1 MKTDIPIKP
10 EHAKW
15 TDDQWKAIFAK
26 DQDVLVAAAAG
37 SGKTAVLVE
46 RIIQKVLAETDP
58 LDVDQLLVVTFTN
71 AAAAEMRAR
80 IAEALTQAINDRP
93 ESNHLRKQLGLLNRA
108 SISTLHSFCLEAV
121 RKHYYMVDIDPHFRI
136 ADDNE
141 VALLRDEVLDDLFEE
156 EYGKEKNEPFFK
168 LVDSFTGDRSDGEL
182 QELVLKLYDFSRSH
196 PYPDLWLDTLV
207 DMYDVPEAS
216 NIDDIPFAQILKSDI
231 ELQLTGARQMLEEAY
246 EMTKMPGGPAPR
258 AVNYLDDLEIV
269 HQMQKALKQSW
280 ESLHSVMNNWKFSR
294 AKSCRGD
301 EYDEEFV
308 KDADAL
314 RKKAKGIL
322 EKITKDL
329 FSREAESFLRDMRQ
343 MKPIYQELVN
353 LVKSF
358 AIRFTLEKREKGI
371 VDFAD
376 LEHLALHI
384 LVDQG
389 NEGNEIRPSEVA
401 AGYRNQFKEVLVDE
415 YQDVNMVQET
425 ILQLISADGEYDGN
439 LFMVGDVKQSI
450 YRFRLAE
457 PNLFLAKYT
466 RFASDG
472 INNGLRIDLSRNF
485 RSRAEILDGTNFLFK
500 QIMGINVGEIDYNK
514 DAELV
519 LGADYPSEDVYPIE
533 VALIDQSEEKSGS
546 DDNRQEG
553 GFDEEEIEQSRLEAR
568 YLARKIREIIDEERP
583 VYDPKTGGR
592 RPAQY
597 KDIVILL
604 RSLSWA
610 QEIMDEFKHEGIP
623 VYANLS
629 SGYFEATEVTVML
642 SLLKVVDNPDQD
654 IPMAAVLRSPI
665 VGLDEEALAQ
675 IRAQSRKGT
684 FYDAVKKFIKTP
696 GDAGHEMIRAKLAS
710 FFENLNDWRS
720 MARTGALSGLIWQLY
735 RDTGFYEF
743 AGGLP
748 GGKQRQAN
756 LRALYD
762 RAAQYEET
770 SFRGL
775 FRFLRFIERMQDRGK
790 DLGAARALGEQ
801 EDVVR
806 LMTVHSSKGLEFP
819 IVFAAG
825 LGRKFNMQDINSSF
839 LFDKDFGFAS
849 KYIDSEKRISYPSL
863 PQLALKR
870 KKRMELAAE
879 EMRVLYVALTR
890 AKEKLFLVGI
900 VKNLDKEIK
909 KWIKGSAGGSWL
921 LKDFDRASAAN
932 FLDWIGP
939 AIIRHRD
946 CNIEGIAGIPKGV
959 ISEHPSR
966 WKMDIL
972 PASDLKAAEEA
983 EEKESDGW
991 LEMVKEGRPSNS
1003 QSPLKEKVYSRL
1015 SWTYPHLI
1023 AARRMSKQ
1031 TVSEL
1036 KRIAEM
1042 KDEAS
1047 AASLLG
1053 GTTRGSTPIF
1063 NKPKFLEKQSI
1074 SPAER
1079 GTVMHAVMQHIPLDG
1094 VPSLMSIEHLL
1105 DDLIHKEIL
1114 TLEQADAVSGEQI
1127 IQFFQSDLGQR
1138 ILQSSKTER
1147 EVPFTMGVPAKEVYS
1162 DWDGEDESV
1171 VVQGIIDCIIIEED
1185 GAVLLD
1191 YKTDAIT
1198 GRYPGGFTQA
1208 KSILE
1213 KRYRMQIHL
1222 YEHAIEQ
1229 IWRKKVKEK
1238 YLYFFDGGHI
1248 LKL

>member
-1 MKTDIPIKP
+1 MKTDIPVKP

-15 TDDQWKAIFAK
+15 TDDQWKAIYAK
-26 DQDVLVAAAAG
+26 DQDILVAAAAG

-46 RIIQKVLAETDP
+46 RIIQRVIAETDP

-80 IAEALTQAINDRP
+80 IGEALTQAINERS
-93 ESNHLRKQLGLLNRA
+93 ESVHLRKQLGLLNRA
-108 SISTLHSFCLEAV
+108 SISTLHSFCLDAV
-121 RKHYYMVDIDPHFRI
+121 RKHYYMIDIDPHFRV

-141 VALLRDEVLDDLFEE
+141 IGLLRDEVLDDLFEE
-156 EYGKEKNEPFFK
+156 EYGKKNNDQFFE
-168 LVDSFTGDRSDGEL
+168 LVDTFTGDRSDGEL

-196 PYPDLWLDTLV
+196 PHPDRWLDALV
-207 DMYDVPEAS
+207 NMYNIPEGTS
-216 NIDDIPFAQILKSDI
+216 IEDLPFTQILLSDI
-231 ELQLTGARQMLEEAY
+231 KLQLTGARQMLEEAY

-258 AVNYLDDLEIV
+258 AANYLDDLEIV
-269 HQMQKALKQSW
+269 NRMIKATTESW
-280 ESLHSVMNNWKFSR
+280 EILHSEMNNWKFTR

-301 EYDEEFV
+301 DYDRKLLE
-308 KDADAL
+308 DADAL

-322 EKITKDL
+322 EKIVKDV
-329 FSREAESFLRDMRQ
+329 FAREAEGFLRDMRQ
-343 MKPIYQELVN
+343 MHPIYQALVQ
-353 LVKSF
+353 LVKLFS
-358 AIRFTLEKREKGI
+358 IRFTLEKKEKGI

-376 LEHLALHI
+376 LEHFALHI
-384 LVDQG
+384 FVDG
-389 NEGNEIRPSEVA
+389 ESSENEIQPSEIA
-401 AGYRNQFKEVLVDE
+401 LEYRNQFREVLVDE

-466 RFASDG
+466 RFDSDG

-485 RSRAEILDGTNFLFK
+485 RSRAEVLDGTNFLFK
-500 QIMGINVGEIDYNK
+500 QFMGKSVGEIDYNK

-519 LGADYPSEDVYPIE
+519 LGAGYPSDDVYPIE
-533 VALIDQSEEKSGS
+533 VVLIDQSEES
-546 DDNRQEG
+546 DSESNLQED
-553 GFDEEEIEQSRLEAR
+553 GFNEEEIEQSRLEAR
-568 YLARKIREIIDEERP
+568 FLAKKIREIVDGEKS
-583 VYDPKTGGR
+583 VYDPKIGLH
-592 RPAQY
+592 RPVQY

-604 RSLSWA
+604 RSLTWA
-610 QEIMDEFKHEGIP
+610 QDIMDELKHEGIP

-629 SGYFEATEVTVML
+629 SGYFEATEVTVMM

-654 IPMAAVLRSPI
+654 IPLAAVLRSPI

-675 IRAQSRKGT
+675 IRMNFRKGS
-684 FYDAVKKFIKTP
+684 FYEAVKKFVKMP
-696 GDAGHEMIRAKLAS
+696 GDASLERVREKLTP
-710 FFENLNDWRS
+710 FIGQLNEWRS
-720 MARTGALSGLIWQLY
+720 MARSGLLSSLIWQLY

-743 AGGLP
+743 VGGLP

-762 RAAQYEET
+762 RASQYEET

-806 LMTVHSSKGLEFP
+806 LMTIHSSKGLEFP

-825 LGRKFNMQDINSSF
+825 LGRKFNMQDINSSY

-849 KYIDSEKRISYPSL
+849 KYIDSDKRISYPSL

-890 AKEKLFLVGI
+890 AKEKLYLIGI
-900 VKNLDKEIK
+900 VKNLEKEIK
-909 KWIKGSAGGSWL
+909 KWSKGSLKGDWL
-921 LKDFDRASAAN
+921 LKDFDRASAST
-932 FLDWIGP
+932 FMDWIGP
-939 AIIRHRD
+939 AIIRHKD
-946 CNIEGIAGIPKGV
+946 CNIADIADVFGEV
-959 ISEHPSR
+959 SNHPSR
-966 WKMDIL
+966 WKVDIVPTSVL
-972 PASDLKAAEEA
+972 QSAAEEV
-983 EEKESDGW
+983 ERESDDW
-991 LEMVKEGRPSNS
+991 LETVKEGLSIS
-1003 QSPLKEKVYSRL
+1003 IESPLKEKVFSRL
-1015 SWTYPHLI
+1015 NWSYPHLI
-1023 AARRMSKQ
+1023 ASKRMSKQ

-1036 KRIAEM
+1036 KRMAEI

-1047 AASLLG
+1047 AVTLMG
-1053 GTTRGSTPIF
+1053 GSGRRTSPIF

-1079 GTVMHAVMQHIPLDG
+1079 GTVMHAVMQHIPLDEA
-1094 VPSLMSIEHLL
+1094 PSLMSVEHLL
-1105 DDLIHKEIL
+1105 DDLIQKEIL

-1127 IQFFQSDLGQR
+1127 VHFFQSNLGRR
-1138 ILQSSKTER
+1138 ILESPKTER
-1147 EVPFTMGVPAKEVYS
+1147 EVPFTMGIKAKEVYP

-1171 VVQGIIDCIIIEED
+1171 IVQGMIDCIVLEED
-1185 GAVLLD
+1185 GAILVD

-1198 GRYPGGFTQA
+1198 NRFPGGFDQA
-1208 KSILE
+1208 KKVLE
-1213 KRYRMQIHL
+1213 KRYQMQVHL
-1222 YEHAIEQ
+1222 YGQAIEQ
-1229 IWRKKVKEK
+1229 IWKKKVKEK
-1238 YLYFFDGGHI
+1238 YLYFFDGSHI

>member
-1 MKTDIPIKP
+1 MKTDIPVKP
-10 EHAKW
+10 ENAQW

-46 RIIQKVLAETDP
+46 RIIQKVIAETDP

-80 IAEALTQAINDRP
+80 IGSALTQAINERP
-93 ESNHLRKQLGLLNRA
+93 ESNHLRKQLGLLNKA

-121 RKHYYMVDIDPHFRI
+121 RKHYYMVDIDPNFRV

-141 VALLRDEVLDDLFEE
+141 MALLRDEVLDDLFEE
-156 EYGKEKNEPFFK
+156 EYGKGENEPFFK
-168 LVDSFTGDRSDGEL
+168 LVDTFTGDRSDGEL

-196 PYPDLWLDTLV
+196 PYPDLWLDALV
-207 DMYDVPEAS
+207 DMYDLPQGAS
-216 NIDDIPFAQILKSDI
+216 IEELPFAHILMADI
-231 ELQLTGARQMLEEAY
+231 DLQLTGAKQMLEEAY
-246 EMTKMPGGPAPR
+246 ELTKVPGGPAPR
-258 AVNYLDDLEIV
+258 AANYLDDLEIV
-269 HQMQKALKQSW
+269 ERMRKAARESW
-280 ESLHSVMNNWKFSR
+280 ESLHEVMNSWKFSR

-301 EYDEEFV
+301 EYDEDLV
-308 KDADAL
+308 KDADSL

-322 EKITKDL
+322 EKLADDI
-329 FSREAESFLRDMRQ
+329 FSREAEGFLRDMRG
-343 MKPIYQELVN
+343 MHAIYQELVN
-353 LVKSF
+353 LVKAF
-358 AIRFTLEKREKGI
+358 AVQFSLEKKGKGM

-384 LVDQG
+384 LVDHDNQ
-389 NEGNEIRPSEVA
+389 ETDIRPSDIAV
-401 AGYRNQFKEVLVDE
+401 GYRNQFKEVLVDE

-425 ILQLISADGEYDGN
+425 ILQLISAEGEYDGN

-466 RFASDG
+466 KFSSDG
-472 INNGLRIDLSRNF
+472 VNNGLRIDLSRNF
-485 RSRAEILDGTNFLFK
+485 RSRSEVLDGTNFLFK
-500 QIMGINVGEIDYNK
+500 QIMGVNVGEIDYNK
-514 DAELV
+514 EAELV
-519 LGADYPSEDVYPIE
+519 LGADYPCDEVYPIE
-533 VALIDQSEEKSGS
+533 VALIDQSEEKSES
-546 DDNRQEG
+546 DNKLRDG
-553 GFDEEEIEQSRLEAR
+553 AFDEEEIEQSRLEAR
-568 YLARKIREIIDEERP
+568 YLAKKIREIIDEERP
-583 VYDPKTGGR
+583 VYDSRAGKH

-604 RSLSWA
+604 RSLTWA
-610 QEIMDEFKHEGIP
+610 QDIMDEFKHEGIP
-623 VYANLS
+623 VYANLT
-629 SGYFEATEVTVML
+629 SGYFEATEVAVMM

-665 VGLDEEALAQ
+665 VGLDEEELAQ
-675 IRAQSRKGT
+675 IRAQSRKGS
-684 FYDAVKKFIKTP
+684 FYHAVKSFIKTP
-696 GDAGHEMIRAKLAS
+696 GDNSQEIIREKLVA
-710 FFENLNDWRS
+710 FFENMNGWRS
-720 MARTGALSGLIWQLY
+720 MARTGALSSLIWQLY

-790 DLGAARALGEQ
+790 DLGTARALGEQ

-806 LMTVHSSKGLEFP
+806 LMTIHSSKGLEFP

-825 LGRKFNMQDINSSF
+825 LGRKFNMRDINSAF

-849 KYIDSEKRISYPSL
+849 KYIDSEKRIAYPSL

-900 VKNLDKEIK
+900 VKNLDREIK
-909 KWIKGSAGGSWL
+909 KWAKGNIGGNLL
-921 LKDFDRASAAN
+921 LKEYDRASATTYM
-932 FLDWIGP
+932 DWIGP

-946 CNIEGIAGIPKGV
+946 CFMDGIPESSAGE

-966 WKMDIL
+966 WKL
-972 PASDLKAAEEA
+972 ELLSSSDLNLTEEEP
-983 EEKESDGW
+983 EEESEGW
-991 LEMVKEGRPSNS
+991 LEMVKDGRLSS
-1003 QSPLKEKVYSRL
+1003 FHSPLKERVNSRL
-1015 SWTYPHLI
+1015 SWSYPHSI

-1036 KRIAEM
+1036 KRMAEL
-1042 KDEAS
+1042 KNDES
-1047 AASLLG
+1047 AASILG
-1053 GTTRGSTPIF
+1053 SSRTTAPIF

-1074 SPAER
+1074 SSAER
-1079 GTVMHAVMQHIPLDG
+1079 GTVMHTVMQHVPLDET
-1094 VPSLMSIEHLL
+1094 PSLISIEQLL
-1105 DDLIHKEIL
+1105 NDLIQKEIL
-1114 TLEQADAVSGEQI
+1114 KYEHADAVSAEQI
-1127 IQFFQSDLGQR
+1127 VQFFQTDLGRR
-1138 ILQSSKTER
+1138 ILRSPKIER
-1147 EVPFTMGVPAKEVYS
+1147 EVPFTMGLPAEEIYV

-1171 VVQGIIDCIIIEED
+1171 IVQGIIDCIIVEEN
-1185 GAVLLD
+1185 GVVLLD

-1198 GRYPGGFTQA
+1198 GRFSGGFDQA
-1208 KSILE
+1208 KPVLE
-1213 KRYRMQIHL
+1213 KRYKMQIHL
-1222 YEHAIEQ
+1222 YEQAIEK

-1238 YLYFFDGGHI
+1238 YLYFFDGSH
-1248 LKL
+1248 LLTM